1 MADLRR
7 GIVIILRE
15 YLDLPRNGVTEIQ
28 EHAQRFR
35 ASIKAGDSPDALR
48 MQAARIQM
56 ALGDV
61 VDDAACGDVGARARA
76 LAKNASSLFQSV
88 TVRNV
93 AELADAAAMFVVA
106 LVK

>member
-1 MADLRR
+1 MADLRQ

-15 YLDLPRNGVTEIQ
+15 CLDLPRNGVTEIQ
-28 EHAQRFR
+28 EHAQRFL

-61 VDDAACGDVGARARA
+61 VDDAGAETWSHARAPWWP
-76 LAKNASSLFQSV
+76 KIQ
-88 TVRNV
+88 TKTGGIG
-93 AELADAAAMFVVA
+93 DT
-106 LVK
+106 